1 MMFQIVHAFEI
12 TKLYICIPIS
22 KKILRKLQSKIK
34 IFLYTYTVKLNKAI
48 NVIIFSTL
56 SSKPPPNRGNRY

>member
-34 IFLYTYTVKLNKAI
+34 FF
-48 NVIIFSTL
+48 FSIHIQF
-56 SSKPPPNRGNRY
+56 SSKKRLT